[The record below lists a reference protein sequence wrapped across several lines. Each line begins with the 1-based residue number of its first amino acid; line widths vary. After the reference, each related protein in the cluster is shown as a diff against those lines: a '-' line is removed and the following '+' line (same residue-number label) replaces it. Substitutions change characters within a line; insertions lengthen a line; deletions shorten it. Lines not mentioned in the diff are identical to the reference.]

1 MDNTSHLPAVER
13 LFDRAACGLL
23 VTDPNGLI
31 RKVNTTFCQ
40 WLGFAAEALV
50 DKRRVQDLFTMGG
63 RVFHQ
68 THLMPLLQMQSS
80 VAEVQLDM
88 RHSDGSA
95 LPMLINIYRRR
106 EGERI
111 FDELAVFIATD
122 RRKYEHELVLA
133 RRNAEASLQALAE
146 TQQALQKSREVLGI
160 ALRGAKMGVWTRD
173 LATGAVW
180 FSSELEALAGL
191 EEGTF
196 AGTTE
201 AFYALIHPAD
211 LAGVKASVDEALALV
226 SDCSVEFRLARAGGG
241 WTPMGA
247 RLRLA
252 CDAAGTPTVIHGVAF
267 DITERVQAES
277 TLMRDAAILAD
288 QSDAIVVV
296 DGEGRILTVNA
307 ATTRMTGQR
316 EQDLIGST
324 LGRLFRLADGGAVEQ
339 YVAQVLAARQE
350 WRAELGF
357 VRFDGAEGVC
367 ESVVKPLLDRKGMLS
382 GAVSVCRDITERQRD
397 AARLRE
403 LNAELALADR
413 KKDEFLAT
421 LAHELRNPLAPLGNV
436 LEILKLKSGADAQLV
451 WAREVFERQMRHM
464 SHLVDDLMEISRIT
478 QGRVTLR
485 RAPTD
490 IGAIMRAAVEAAQAI
505 IDGGAHRLEVLVPA
519 APVLVDADPTRLTQV
534 LTNLLNNAAKYT
546 PDGGRIWF
554 GAAAEGGQVAISVR
568 DSGIGIAPDNLANV
582 FTMFAQLEPALER
595 SQGGLGIGLALVKG
609 LVALHDGTIAAHSA
623 GIGQGSEF
631 IVRLPIIAGAAAPV
645 EAPTGPV
652 QVEET
657 ADAGKKVLVVD
668 DNRDGAD
675 MLRMALEMLG
685 HEVTCAYDGKG
696 ALEGAAANRPDVV
709 VLDIGL
715 PDMDGYAVARAMRG
729 QPWGKDVLLVAATGW
744 GQQKDRDATAAAGFD
759 IHLVKPIDFAQLDS
773 LLRSAGATGVTHV
786 DSLAG
791 AVDSRVA

>member
-1 MDNTSHLPAVER
+1 MANVPELPDGQR
-13 LFDRAACGLL
+13 LFEHAACGLL
-23 VTDPNGLI
+23 VTDANGLI
-31 RKVNTTFCQ
+31 RKVNATFCG
-40 WLGFAAEALV
+40 WLGFPHLELIG
-50 DKRRVQDLFTMGG
+50 KRRIQDLFTIGG

-68 THLMPLLQMQSS
+68 THLLPLLQMQGS

-95 LPMLINIYRRR
+95 LPMLLNMFRRR
-106 EGERI
+106 EGEHI

-122 RRKYEHELVLA
+122 RRKYEHELLLA
-133 RRNAEASLQALAE
+133 RRNAEASLQALA
-146 TQQALQKSREVLGI
+146 QAQD
-160 ALRGAKMGVWTRD
+160 T
-173 LATGAVW
+173 
-180 FSSELEALAGL
+180 
-191 EEGTF
+191 
-196 AGTTE
+196 
-201 AFYALIHPAD
+201 
-211 LAGVKASVDEALALV
+211 LV
-226 SDCSVEFRLARAGGG
+226 RN
-241 WTPMGA
+241 
-247 RLRLA
+247 
-252 CDAAGTPTVIHGVAF
+252 
-267 DITERVQAES
+267 
-277 TLMRDAAILAD
+277 AAILAD
-288 QSDAIVVV
+288 QSDAIVVT
-296 DGEGRILTVNA
+296 DLEGRILTVNA
-307 ATTRMTGQR
+307 ATARMTGYS
-316 EQDLIGST
+316 EAALAGST
-324 LGRLFRLADGGAVEQ
+324 LGRLFRMGDGTPLQ
-339 YVAQVLAARQE
+339 QRVAQVIGTQQE
-350 WRAELGF
+350 WRCELGF
-357 VRFDGAEGVC
+357 VRMDGSEGVC
-367 ESVVKPLLDRKGMLS
+367 ESVIKPLHDSKGNLS
-382 GAVSVCRDITERQRD
+382 GAVSVNRDITERQRD

-403 LNAELALADR
+403 LNAELARADR

-436 LEILKLKSGADAQLV
+436 LEILKRKAGDDAQLI
-451 WAREVFERQMRHM
+451 WAQEVFERQMRHM